1 MTPAVKLRLSAVS
14 FFNTAPLVY
23 GLDRD
28 PSLTIR
34 FGVPSS
40 LLEDLTH
47 DRADV
52 ALLPVIDYQRLPDL
66 RIIPATGIGCD
77 GPTLTVRLFSRTP
90 IARTRVLAADTDSHT
105 SVILARVILHKRFG
119 LTPEIIPLD
128 RATDAPYE
136 TRLLIGDKVV
146 TDEPRGF
153 DHQLD
158 LGAAWKDLTG
168 LPFTFAVWT
177 ARGGL
182 DVSDLPQRLERA
194 LECGLANVEHLIQ
207 THALPR
213 RWPADIARRYL
224 MEYLKFR
231 IGPRHVEAIR
241 RFHTM
246 AHESGLIDRCEA
258 LRFV

>member
-1 MTPAVKLRLSAVS
+1 MTAGVNLRLSAVS

-28 PSLTIR
+28 PSLTLR

-40 LLEDLTH
+40 LLDDLIH

-52 ALLPVIDYQRLPDL
+52 ALLPVIDYQRLDGL

-90 IARTRVLAADTDSHT
+90 IQQTRTLAVDPDSHT
-105 SVILARVILHKRFG
+105 SVILARIILSERFG
-119 LTPEIIPLD
+119 LRPEIIPLD
-128 RATDAPYE
+128 RAGEKPYE

-146 TDEPRGF
+146 TDEPQGF
-153 DHQLD
+153 AHQLD

-177 ARGGL
+177 AREGV
-182 DVSDLPQRLERA
+182 DVSGLPRKFSAA
-194 LECGLANVEHLIQ
+194 LDAGLAHIEQLIT

-213 RWPADIARRYL
+213 RWPPDVARRYL
-224 MEYLKFR
+224 TEYLRFR
-231 IGPRHVEAIR
+231 MTPPHLEAIE
-241 RFHTM
+241 RFHSL
-246 AHESGLIDRCEA
+246 AHEIGAIDHCQA
-258 LRFV
+258 IRFA